1 MEKQKIKSN
10 QITMETNQITKKI
23 DNEIL
28 NVIGSNSML
37 GFEKAHI
44 VANAIGQLK
53 ELLTVDYMKPIMAL
67 QGNKLGFRTDKDKT
81 GGYGM
86 DVVKN
91 CLIEAVLI
99 GLQPTGNQ
107 FNIIAGNMYPT
118 KEGCGYLLAK
128 FHGLKYDLVCSL
140 PRINAEKTGGAV
152 DVTIKWTL
160 NGETNEKVIPIAIK
174 IDSYTSVDAI
184 IGKATRKGRAWLLST
199 ITGVEVTDGEVED
212 TNAKVM
218 QSTIKTQAEKEKE
231 RLTQMLND
239 CKTVAD
245 VEFMQQMNPNIDI
258 EVFNQRKTE
267 LTKGGANE

>member
-1 MEKQKIKSN
+1 
-10 QITMETNQITKKI
+10 METNQITKKI
-23 DNEIL
+23 DTEIL
-28 NVIGSNSML
+28 NVIGSNSMF

-128 FHGLKYDLVCSL
+128 FSGLEYELVCSL

-152 DVTIKWTL
+152 DVSLKWTL
-160 NGETNEKVIPIAIK
+160 KGKTNEKTIPIAIK
-174 IDSYTSVDAI
+174 VDSYTSVDAI

-212 TNAKVM
+212 AKVI
-218 QSTIKTQAEKEKE
+218 QSTIKVDVDKEKE
-231 RLTQMLND
+231 RLTLMLND
-239 CKTVAD
+239 CKTVEE
-245 VEFMQQMNPNIDI
+245 VKFMQTINPEINIEIFNKRI
-258 EVFNQRKTE
+258 EE
-267 LTKGGANE
+267 LKGGSNG